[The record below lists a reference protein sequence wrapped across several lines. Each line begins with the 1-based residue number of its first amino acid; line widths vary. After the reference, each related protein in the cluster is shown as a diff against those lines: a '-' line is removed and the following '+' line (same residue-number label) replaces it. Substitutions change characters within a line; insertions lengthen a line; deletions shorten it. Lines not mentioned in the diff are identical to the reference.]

1 MSDVKIRKAQK
12 NDAPA
17 IIKFNQQMARET
29 ENKTLDP
36 EKIKSGVEAVFQDP
50 AKGFYLIAER
60 DNRPAGCLLITREWS
75 DWRNAYFWWI
85 QSVYVTRQNRRQGIY
100 KALHKKVREM
110 ARSSDEKVVGFRLY
124 VEKNN
129 KIAQKTYKN
138 IGMHSTYYKMFEEL
152 A

>member
-36 EKIKSGVEAVFQDP
+36 EKITSGVNAVFQDP
-50 AKGFYLIAER
+50 AKGFYLIAEK

-100 KALHKKVREM
+100 KALHKKVREI

-138 IGMHSTYYKMFEEL
+138 IGMHTTYYKMFEEL